1 VNSPGLETRGSGL
14 GGFGE
19 QLRRAHAELQ
29 RAAQEWVSVRGRP
42 VTLRV
47 IPFDAPG
54 GPGIEVI
61 PDNPRAA
68 KVLLSLETAQ
78 DMVLHLGRNSWW
90 DRLEPE
96 PQLIRTI
103 LDAVSHGRFKEMVR
117 LCCGRAMTSHGQLE
131 LANET
136 WNDRGF
142 GLPIGRRVVEEY
154 ESY

>member
-1 VNSPGLETRGSGL
+1 VNSPALETRGSGL

-47 IPFDAPG
+47 IPFDASG

-61 PDNPRAA
+61 PENPRAA
-68 KVLLSLETAQ
+68 KVLLRLETAE

-96 PQLIRTI
+96 AQLMLI
-103 LDAVSHGRFKEMVR
+103 
-117 LCCGRAMTSHGQLE
+117 AMCFFS
-131 LANET
+131 
-136 WNDRGF
+136 
-142 GLPIGRRVVEEY
+142 LPPAPP
-154 ESY
+154 